1 MARRI
6 RQHHLAV
13 SAVVCLGLAGI
24 GTAVNRSATAVRA
37 EDTVAPTTVVEVAT
51 TPAPT
56 TTTIVPVESTLPTTT
71 AATTTAATTTT
82 TVVTRR
88 DVRVLTS
95 LRVRDRVAFITID
108 DGGYIS
114 PDVVKYLN
122 ANKIRATSFVM
133 PEPLLWQWAKYRQMK
148 YMRYGNHS
156 NTHAHL
162 RRLSFAKQKE
172 EICTGKKLVRRISR
186 QTPVL
191 FRPPGGDWNET
202 TLRAMAACGMRYLIN
217 WNVQADHQFI
227 QMRSSLKLMPG
238 DIILMHYK
246 SDLLPSLKWVMEQ
259 MRADRLR
266 PAFLNDYLKYGK

>member
-1 MARRI
+1 MVQRI
-6 RQHHLAV
+6 RRHHV
-13 SAVVCLGLAGI
+13 VMSAVVCLGLVAI
-24 GTAVNRSATAVRA
+24 GSAINPSTSAVRA
-37 EDTVAPTTVVEVAT
+37 DDTAVPTTLLPE
-51 TPAPT
+51 
-56 TTTIVPVESTLPTTT
+56 TTTIAPETTTIAPEATTTVPVESTLPP
-71 AATTTAATTTT
+71 TTTT
-82 TVVTRR
+82 TIVTRR

-108 DGGYIS
+108 DGGFIS

-122 ANKIRATSFVM
+122 ANKIRVTSFVM

-148 YMRYGNHS
+148 YMRYGNHT

-162 RRLSFAKQKE
+162 RRLSLAKQKE
-172 EICTGKKLVRRISR
+172 EICTGKKLVRRISH

-227 QMRSSLKLMPG
+227 QMRSSLTLMPG

-246 SDLLPSLKWVMEQ
+246 SDLLASLQWVMEQ
-259 MRADRLR
+259 MRADRLK

>member
-1 MARRI
+1 MARRSRWHQLMTTAI
-6 RQHHLAV
+6 V
-13 SAVVCLGLAGI
+13 SVGLLVIGSEMSR
-24 GTAVNRSATAVRA
+24 GTAGVQA
-37 EDTVAPTTVVEVAT
+37 EDSGVTTTV
-51 TPAPT
+51 TPE
-56 TTTIVPVESTLPTTT
+56 TTTIVPE
-71 AATTTAATTTT
+71 ATTLAPEPTVTVATTTT

-114 PDVVKYLN
+114 PDVVRYLN
-122 ANKIRATSFVM
+122 ANKIRVTSFVM
-133 PEPLLWQWAKYRQMK
+133 PEPLLWQWPKYRQMK

-172 EICTGKKLVRRISR
+172 EICTGKKLVRRISH

-246 SDLLPSLKWVMEQ
+246 SDLLASLKWVMEQ
-259 MRADRLR
+259 MHADHLK
-266 PAFLNDYLKYGK
+266 PAFLNGFLKYGK

>member
-1 MARRI
+1 MGRRI
-6 RQHHLAV
+6 RREHLAMT
-13 SAVVCLGLAGI
+13 AVVCVGLAGMAI
-24 GTAVNRSATAVRA
+24 AMNRGADAVRV
-37 EDTVAPTTVVEVAT
+37 EDTVVPTTVVGE
-51 TPAPT
+51 
-56 TTTIVPVESTLPTTT
+56 TTTIAPEVTTTIPVESTLPTTT
-71 AATTTAATTTT
+71 LPITTTTTT

-114 PDVVKYLN
+114 PDVVRYLN

-227 QMRSSLKLMPG
+227 QMRSSLKLLPG

-259 MRADRLR
+259 MRADNLK